1 MSEGYKNDF
10 QSDTPHTDNNA
21 TPVNFDQV
29 DGARVVHVFDGEYR
43 SAKLTGT
50 FQVAVNQGPLT
61 AESEAFYAECYWFGC
76 RPGMS
81 WPLIRLVSRCWREEK
96 NYNGPVI
103 RNIGRLKSE

>member
-1 MSEGYKNDF
+1 MSEGYKNEF
-10 QSDTPHTDNNA
+10 QSDTPHTYNNA
-21 TPVNFDQV
+21 TPVSFDQV

-50 FQVAVNQGPLT
+50 FQVSVNQGPLT